1 MDNRHEKTTIEFS
14 MNEQGKTTDI
24 SIYLAR
30 LNSLIREK
38 SLSQSELERIT
49 GIRQATISDY
59 TKGKS
64 IPSAERF
71 FLISSALGVSMD
83 YLWGVSDVPIQATD
97 TANIQ
102 ESEWQQRA
110 QTAEQKL
117 KHLKSLLSDVGSDI
131 EALGGTIGKL
141 LKFISE

>member
-1 MDNRHEKTTIEFS
+1 MANRYEKTTIEFS

-30 LNSLIREK
+30 LNSLIRDK

-71 FLISSALGVSMD
+71 FLLSRALGVSMD
-83 YLWGVSDVPIQATD
+83 WLWTGAEPADSHHPAQSSEESTWKRRALDAEERLEHLEKIL
-97 TANIQ
+97 Q
-102 ESEWQQRA
+102 ELFA
-110 QTAEQKL
+110 FAK
-117 KHLKSLLSDVGSDI
+117 
-131 EALGGTIGKL
+131 IGK
-141 LKFISE
+141 K